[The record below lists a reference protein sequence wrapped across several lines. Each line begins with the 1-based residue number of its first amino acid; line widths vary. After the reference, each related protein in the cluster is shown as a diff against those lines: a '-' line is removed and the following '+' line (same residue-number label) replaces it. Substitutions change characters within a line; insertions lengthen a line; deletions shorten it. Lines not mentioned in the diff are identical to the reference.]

1 MSTGFHYICILRV
14 VSWVVMSEVM
24 TTHLR
29 SKAFG
34 LFVSINWGVNL
45 IIGLFTL
52 TAIDGLGGT
61 DTSIDDDDEVE
72 TYGLVQEL
80 CIIYHVDCLFRFRR
94 AANKAWLLCISYLLV
109 GWIDCVELAT
119 KLTGAIMSSR
129 NLSSDISIHIHLCA
143 GNERF
148 DLM

>member
-1 MSTGFHYICILRV
+1 MRGIICA

-34 LFVSINWGVNL
+34 LFVSINWGINL

-61 DTSIDDDDEVE
+61 DTSIDDDDEVRCKHPQSAPQYRAHLTTFGKFIFVE
-72 TYGLVQEL
+72 FGSW
-80 CIIYHVDCLFRFRR
+80 FRYRKVAR
-94 AANKAWLLCISYLLV
+94 KGWL
-109 GWIDCVELAT
+109 
-119 KLTGAIMSSR
+119 
-129 NLSSDISIHIHLCA
+129 
-143 GNERF
+143 
-148 DLM
+148 